1 MNHLTIV
8 VVALSLSSIALA
20 DPVGKPEQVQ
30 AKKPS
35 LTAAERQERFL
46 KNTGGFISPRETM
59 KGRVVLLNRQS
70 CVGTNEIAKVFAS
83 FAQDKEYAFSLEPAD
98 GKPGEVTIEIVDDP
112 SRPTM
117 MAAPYDAWAM
127 VNVAKLREGLKSEAA
142 IAKFLPSRTRKMIMK
157 AFSYATGSGGSQF
170 PQNVMATSTVPEID
184 FVEERLPVDTIRMS
198 ERNLAKRGVTPLKRV
213 VYIKACREGWAP
225 QPTNE
230 YQKAIWDKVHSIPD
244 KPLKIT
250 YDKGK
255 QKPVVK

>member
-1 MNHLTIV
+1 MNHRL
-8 VVALSLSSIALA
+8 VAAAVITLSAIAFA
-20 DPVGKPEQVQ
+20 DPAIKPDSAQ

-59 KGRVVLLNRQS
+59 KGRVVLLNKQS
-70 CVGTNEIAKVFAS
+70 CVGTNEITKVFAS

-184 FVEERLPVDTIRMS
+184 FVEERLPVDTIRTT
-198 ERNLAKRGVTPLKRV
+198 ERNLAKRGVTPLKHV

-225 QPTNE
+225 APTNE
-230 YQKAIWDKVHSIPD
+230 YQKAIWDKVHEIPA
-244 KPLKIT
+244 KPIKIE
-250 YDKGK
+250 YNEKRDKGK
-255 QKPVVK
+255 